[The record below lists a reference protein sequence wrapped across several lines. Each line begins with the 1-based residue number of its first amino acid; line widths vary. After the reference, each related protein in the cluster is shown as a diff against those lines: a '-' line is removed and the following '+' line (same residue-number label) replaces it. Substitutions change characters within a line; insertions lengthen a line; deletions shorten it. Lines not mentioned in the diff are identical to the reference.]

1 MIDDDTR
8 ICRNHGPGSSLHVSS
23 GFEPIPMNDVECCL
37 RECSDAFGQ
46 LAALLRVIEKNAA
59 EHSDLSKLAALGWA
73 SACDM
78 DNFAASTLEQMQKGG
93 VRK

>member
-8 ICRNHGPGSSLHVSS
+8 ICRNHGSGSSLHVSS

-46 LAALLRVIEKNAA
+46 LAALLRVIKDKAPEC
-59 EHSDLSKLAALGWA
+59 SDAGKLAALGWA

-93 VRK
+93 MRK

>member
-8 ICRNHGPGSSLHVSS
+8 ICRNHGSGSSLHVSS

-46 LAALLRVIEKNAA
+46 LAALLNVIREKAG
-59 EHSDLSKLAALGWA
+59 ERSELGKLADLGWTVA
-73 SACDM
+73 ND
-78 DNFAASTLEQMQKGG
+78 LENYADATREQLQKGG
-93 VRK
+93 VKK